1 MTKSTQ
7 NSEVAESTKVAIG
20 VGATVGSSVILILV
34 LLTFCHGRRVRK
46 ASATDAYNKYMMH
59 GAAGGG
65 KVEVPVELDSGPDH
79 HILEIDGRRRD
90 LYGRENG

>member
-1 MTKSTQ
+1 MGT
-7 NSEVAESTKVAIG
+7 
-20 VGATVGSSVILILV
+20 SVILILV
-34 LLTFCHGRRVRK
+34 MLTFCHGRRVRR

-59 GAAGGG
+59 GAVGRE
-65 KVEVPVELDSGPDH
+65 KPVVPVEMDAGPDH